1 MNRALAMFAGALLC
15 LASLPAVALAQQA
28 TIAGVAKD
36 SSGAVLPGVTVE
48 VSSPALIEKTR
59 SAVTDG
65 SGQFQIIQL
74 VPGTYTV
81 TFTLQ
86 GFNTFKRDGVEVSG
100 SGVVSVNAEMKVG
113 EIAETITVT
122 GQTSLVDVRSAGVQR
137 VVTKE
142 VVDAVPTGRLGINL
156 AALQPGIILGAGGGV
171 GVANTNALASQDV
184 GGTAGDTFTD
194 LSIHGGKPA
203 EQRQTIGGLSAA
215 TTIRFGESLSSSPS
229 FTAMQEMTV
238 NTSGADA
245 SMAGGGVQIN
255 YVPRDGGN
263 TFKGLLFYSFANGA
277 MQGTNYSS
285 GTRDANGVCTPAD
298 SFFCRGL
305 TTQPGALK
313 TVYDFNPGFGGP
325 IKRDKLW
332 FFGTARWTKAEN
344 YVPNNYPN
352 ARFTPGTTSPTLLNT
367 STMVYAPDTTK
378 DLYTTLGGGGY
389 FWEQTMRLTWQMDEK
404 NKFGF
409 YYNNKKR
416 EYTNAL
422 PGTAHESLNTTYFFP
437 FSDNLVQWSAPQ
449 TNRLLLEAGFWRHQ
463 ESWGGRRADS
473 SIVDPLAVGVTDN
486 APVSQ
491 VAGYSQQITN
501 YHGRVGA
508 TDTPS
513 HNPNYRGNF
522 AMSYVTGAHAFKTGM
537 DLNGAFRWAN
547 SSSVVP
553 YSFVVSTLGRTES
566 GVPGTASYLPAV
578 PRGTPFPTTLTLRS
592 DGCTDP
598 LLRQVNGGIVGG
610 MTSIPDC
617 HTPTAGSP
625 NKVTSEG
632 GVFVQD
638 KWTVDRLTLS
648 GGLRIDWFF
657 SENPSFHLGPS
668 LLTPNRNYDVPKF
681 STTRYK
687 DWTPKFA
694 VAYDLFGDGRT
705 ALKGNVG
712 KYVLGQALVVGGLA
726 SQAGYNV
733 QLTSSRSWIDYDGD
747 FVPDCDLTRNSNQG
761 PTAAGADQQVD
772 ACGPATGLNG
782 NFYLNSLN
790 PNLAVMDDARY
801 GWGKRPYSWEYS
813 VSAQHELTQ
822 GLSVNG
828 GVFWRRFGNFLVTD
842 NQSATVADF
851 LPYSVTPGLIPGA
864 PASSGGE
871 SLPDNIYTDGF
882 YNLNPGVV
890 VNNLTGLSKTM
901 FPDSNVYDRW
911 FGFDIGLNARLPQG
925 IIFQGGL
932 STGHQTTDFCDV
944 QDPAKAGNNALLEML
959 TAVAPGSPAGA
970 PPQPTSLKSCH
981 MEQNWLPQVKFL
993 GSYTIPKI
1001 DVQLGASF
1009 QSIPGIE
1016 YGALY
1021 AVSNADTSRPVAQGG
1036 LGRLPSG
1043 QNSLAGT
1050 TNVNLIAPGTTY
1062 GPRFNQIDLR
1072 LGKVVRFSNRKA
1084 VLSLDLF
1091 NVLND
1096 NTIANASP
1104 NYNTQWLSPT
1114 AVVAP
1119 RLAKVSLTFDF

>member
-1 MNRALAMFAGALLC
+1 MNRALAMFAGAFLC
-15 LASLPAVALAQQA
+15 LALLPAAALAQQA

-36 SSGAVLPGVTVE
+36 TSGAVLPGVTVE
-48 VSSPALIEKTR
+48 IASPALIEKTR

-74 VPGTYTV
+74 VPGTYSV

-86 GFNTFKRDGVEVSG
+86 GFNTFKRDAVEVSG
-100 SGVVSVNAEMKVG
+100 SGVVTVNADMKVG

-122 GQTSLVDVRSAGVQR
+122 GQTSLVDVRSAGVQK

-142 VVDAVPTGRLGINL
+142 IVDAVPTGRLGINL

-263 TFKGLLFYSFANGA
+263 TFKGLLFYSFANGS
-277 MQGTNYSS
+277 MQGTNYTS
-285 GTRDANGVCTPAD
+285 GTRDATGACTPAD

-325 IKRDKLW
+325 ILKDKLW
-332 FFGTARWTKAEN
+332 FFGSARWTKAEN

-352 ARFTPGTTSPTLLNT
+352 ARFTPGTTSPTLLNN
-367 STMVYAPDTTK
+367 STAVYVPDTTK

-389 FWEQTMRLTWQMDEK
+389 FWEQTMRLTYQMDEK
-404 NKFGF
+404 NKFGI

-416 EYTNAL
+416 EYTNAVNN
-422 PGTAHESLNTTYFFP
+422 TSHEALATTYFFP

-463 ESWGGRRADS
+463 ETWGNRRADAD
-473 SIVDPLAVGVTDN
+473 IVDPLAIGITDN
-486 APVSQ
+486 NPVPQ
-491 VAGYSQQITN
+491 VPGYVQLITN

-508 TDTPS
+508 TDTAS

-522 AMSYVTGAHAFKTGM
+522 NLSYVTGAHSFKTGL
-537 DLNGAFRWAN
+537 DLNGAWRWADT
-547 SSSVVP
+547 SSVVP
-553 YSFVVSTLGRTES
+553 YSYVVSTLGRAES
-566 GVPGTASYLPAV
+566 GTPGTPGYLPAI
-578 PRGTPFPTTLTLRS
+578 PRGTPFPTSLSLRS

-598 LLRQVNGGIVGG
+598 LVRQVNGTTTGG
-610 MTSIPDC
+610 HTSIQPYC
-617 HTPTAGSP
+617 PTNAK

-638 KWTVDRLTLS
+638 RWTVDRLTVS
-648 GGLRIDWFF
+648 AGVRVDWFF
-657 SENPSFHLGPS
+657 SENPEFKLGSS
-668 LLTPNRNYDVPKF
+668 LLTPNRNYTVPKF

-687 DWTPKFA
+687 DITPKVA
-694 VAYDLFGDGRT
+694 AAYDLFGDGRT
-705 ALKGNVG
+705 ALKLNVG

-733 QLTSSRSWIDYDGD
+733 TTTGTRSWVDNDND
-747 FVPDCDLTRNSNQG
+747 WVPDCDLTRPSAQG
-761 PTAAGADQQVD
+761 PQSAGIDNQVD
-772 ACGPATGLNG
+772 SCGAATGASL
-782 NFYLNSLN
+782 NFYSNSLI

-801 GWGKRPYSWEYS
+801 GWGKRPYSWEYA
-813 VSAQHELTQ
+813 VAMQHELSQ

-828 GVFWRRFGNFLVTD
+828 GIFWRRFGNFLVTD
-842 NQSATVADF
+842 NTSATVTDF
-851 LPYSVTPGLIPGA
+851 AQFSVTPSLIPAA
-864 PASSGGE
+864 PASAGGE
-871 SLPDNIYTDGF
+871 SLPGDIYTDQF
-882 YNLNPGVV
+882 FNLNPGVL

-901 FPDSNVYDRW
+901 FPDSNVYDKW
-911 FGFDIGLNARLPQG
+911 FGFDVGLNARLPQG

-932 STGHQTTDFCDV
+932 STGHQQTDFCDV
-944 QDPAKAGNNALLEML
+944 QDPAKAGNNALVEML
-959 TAVAPGSPAGA
+959 ATAN
-970 PPQPTSLKSCH
+970 TSLRSCH
-981 MEQNWLPQVKFL
+981 MDQKWLPQVKFL

-1016 YGALY
+1016 YSAVY
-1021 AVSNADTSRPVAQGG
+1021 AAPNSTTADPTSPANQGISRPVSLGG
-1036 LGRLPSG
+1036 MGRLPAGAIAS
-1043 QNSLAGT
+1043 GT
-1050 TNVNLIAPGTTY
+1050 TAVNVIAPGTTY
-1062 GPRFNQIDLR
+1062 GPRFNQIDMRFGKVLR
-1072 LGKVVRFSNRKA
+1072 LQSRKA

-1091 NVLND
+1091 NILND
-1096 NTIANASP
+1096 NTIANASSA
-1104 NYNTQWLSPT
+1104 YNTSWLAPQ

>member
-1 MNRALAMFAGALLC
+1 MNRALAMFAGAFLC
-15 LASLPAVALAQQA
+15 LALLPAAALAQQA
-28 TIAGVAKD
+28 TIAGVVRD
-36 SSGAVLPGVTVE
+36 TSGAVLPGVTVE

-59 SAVTDG
+59 SAVSDG

-74 VPGTYTV
+74 VPGNYTV

-86 GFNTFKRDGVEVSG
+86 GFNTFKRDAVEVSG
-100 SGVVSVNAEMKVG
+100 AGVVTVNADMKVG

-122 GQTSLVDVRSAGVQR
+122 GQTSLVDVRSAGVQK

-142 VVDAVPTGRLGINL
+142 IVDAVPTGRLGINL

-171 GVANTNALASQDV
+171 GQANTNALNSQDV

-263 TFKGLLFYSFANGA
+263 TFKGLLFYSFANGG

-285 GTRDANGVCTPAD
+285 GTRDPATGACTPVE

-325 IKRDKLW
+325 IVKDRLW
-332 FFGTARWTKAEN
+332 FFGSARWTKAEN

-352 ARFTPGTTSPTLLNT
+352 KNFTVGTTSPTLLNT
-367 STMVYAPDTTK
+367 GTMVYTPDTTK

-389 FWEQTMRLTWQMDEK
+389 FWEQTMRLAWQVNQK
-404 NKFGF
+404 NKIGI

-416 EYTNAL
+416 EYTNAVNNFS
-422 PGTAHESLNTTYFFP
+422 HEALATTYFFP

-463 ESWGGRRADS
+463 ETWGNRRADFD
-473 SIVDPLAVGVTDN
+473 IVDPLAVGVTDN
-486 APVSQ
+486 NPVTQ
-491 VAGYSQQITN
+491 VPGYVQLIQN
-501 YHGRVGA
+501 YHGRVGQ
-508 TDTPS
+508 TDSAS

-537 DLNGAFRWAN
+537 DLNGAFRWADT
-547 SSSVVP
+547 SSVVP
-553 YSFVVSTLGRTES
+553 YSYVVSTLANN
-566 GVPGTASYLPAV
+566 GVGAGIPA
-578 PRGTPFPTTLTLRS
+578 PTTLTLRS

-598 LLRQVNGGIVGG
+598 LVRQVNGSIVGG
-610 MTSIPDC
+610 NTSIQPYC
-617 HTPTAGSP
+617 PTNAK

-638 KWTVDRLTLS
+638 KWTVDRVTVS
-648 GGLRIDWFF
+648 GGIRLDWFF
-657 SENPSFHLGPS
+657 SENPEFHLGPS
-668 LLTPNRNYDVPKF
+668 LLTPNRNYTVPKF

-687 DWTPKFA
+687 DWTPKVA

-726 SQAGYNV
+726 SQPGYNV
-733 QLTSSRSWIDYDGD
+733 QLTSSRSWVDNDRD
-747 FVPDCDLTRNSNQG
+747 FVPDCDLSRNTAQG
-761 PTAAGADQQVD
+761 PTAAGLDNQVD
-772 ACGPATGLNG
+772 TCGLAVGPNQ
-782 NFYLNSLN
+782 NFYSNTLI

-813 VSAQHELTQ
+813 VSMQHELTP
-822 GLSVNG
+822 GLSING
-828 GVFWRRFGNFLVTD
+828 GVFWRQFGNFLVTD
-842 NQSATVADF
+842 NTSATVADF
-851 LPYSVTPGLIPGA
+851 GLYSVTPGLIPAA
-864 PASSGGE
+864 PASAGGE
-871 SLPDNIYTDGF
+871 SLPSDIYTQQF
-882 YNLNPGVV
+882 YNLNPGVA

-901 FPDSNVYDRW
+901 FPDSNVYDKW
-911 FGFDIGLNARLPQG
+911 FGYDIGLNARLPQG

-932 STGHQTTDFCDV
+932 STGHQTTDYCDV
-944 QDPAKAGNNALLEML
+944 QDPAKAGNNALVEML
-959 TAVAPGSPAGA
+959 TPAVPASPV
-970 PPQPTSLKSCH
+970 SLQSCH
-981 MEQNWLPQVKFL
+981 MEQTWLPQVKIL

-1001 DVQLGASF
+1001 DVQLGASY

-1016 YGALY
+1016 YSAVY
-1021 AVSNADTSRPVAQGG
+1021 AAPNSDVSRPVDQGG

-1043 QNSLAGT
+1043 GVITGT
-1050 TNVNLIAPGTTY
+1050 TSLNVIAPGTTY

-1084 VLSLDLF
+1084 VVSLDMF
-1091 NVLND
+1091 NILND
-1096 NTIANASP
+1096 DTISGASAT
-1104 NYNTQWLSPT
+1104 YATWLAPT
-1114 AVVAP
+1114 SVVAP
-1119 RLAKVSLTFDF
+1119 RLFKVSLTFDF

>member
-1 MNRALAMFAGALLC
+1 MNRALATIAGAFLC
-15 LASLPAVALAQQA
+15 LALLPASALAQQA

-36 SSGAVLPGVTVE
+36 TSGAVLPGVTVE

-86 GFNTFKRDGVEVSG
+86 GFNTYKRDNVEVSG
-100 SGVVSVNAEMKVG
+100 SGVITVNGELKVG
-113 EIAETITVT
+113 ELTETITVT
-122 GQTSLVDVRSAGVQR
+122 GQTSLVDVRSAGVQK

-142 VVDAVPTGRLGINL
+142 IVDAVPTGRLGINL
-156 AALQPGIILGAGGGV
+156 AALQPGIILGAAGGV
-171 GVANTNALASQDV
+171 GVANANSLASQDV

-194 LSIHGGKPA
+194 LAIHGGKPA

-263 TFKGLLFYSFANGA
+263 TYKGLLFYSFANGS
-277 MQGTNYSS
+277 MQGTNYSTGS
-285 GTRDANGVCTPAD
+285 RDANGVCTPAE
-298 SFFCRGL
+298 SMFCRGL

-325 IKRDKLW
+325 IKKDKLW

-352 ARFTPGTTSPTLLNT
+352 KNFTPGVTSPTLLNAT
-367 STMVYAPDTTK
+367 TMVYTPDTSK

-389 FWEQTMRLTWQMDEK
+389 FWEQTMRLTWQMDQK

-416 EYTNAL
+416 EYTNAVNNFS
-422 PGTAHESLNTTYFFP
+422 HEALATTYFFP

-449 TNRLLLEAGFWRHQ
+449 TNKLLLEAGFWRHQ
-463 ESWGGRRADS
+463 ESWGNRRADS

-486 APVSQ
+486 APVPQ
-491 VAGYSQQITN
+491 VAGYTQLISN

-522 AMSYVTGAHAFKTGM
+522 ALSYVTGSHAFKTGV
-537 DLNGAFRWAN
+537 DLNGAFRWSN
-547 SSSVVP
+547 NSSVVP
-553 YSFVVSTLGRTES
+553 YSYVVSTLGRAES
-566 GVPGTASYLPAV
+566 GTPGTPGYLPAV
-578 PRGTPFPTTLTLRS
+578 PRGVPFPTTLTLRS

-598 LLRQVNGGIVGG
+598 LLRQVNGVIVGG

-617 HTPTAGSP
+617 HTPALGSP

-632 GVFVQD
+632 GTFVQD

-668 LLTPNRNYDVPKF
+668 LLTPGRNYDVPKF

-687 DWTPKFA
+687 DWTPKFSA
-694 VAYDLFGDGRT
+694 AYDLFGDGRT

-712 KYVLGQALVVGGLA
+712 KYVLGQALVIGGLA

-733 QLTSSRSWIDYDGD
+733 QLTSSRSWIDNDGD
-747 FVPDCDLTRNSNQG
+747 FVPDCDLTRNTNQG
-761 PTAAGADQQVD
+761 PTATGADNQVD
-772 ACGPATGLNG
+772 TCGAAVGANA
-782 NFYLNSLN
+782 NFYSNTLI

-813 VSAQHELTQ
+813 VSAQHELRT
-822 GLSVNG
+822 GLSIQG
-828 GVFWRRFGNFLVTD
+828 GLFWRRFGNFLITD
-842 NQSATVADF
+842 NTSAGVADF
-851 LPYSVTPGLIPGA
+851 TAYSVTPGLIPAA
-864 PASSGGE
+864 PPSAGGQ
-871 SLPDNIYTDGF
+871 SLPSDIYTQKF
-882 YNLNPGVV
+882 YNLNPGVA
-890 VNNLTGLSKTM
+890 VNNLTGLSTTM
-901 FPDSNVYDRW
+901 FPGSHVYDHW
-911 FGFDIGLNARLPQG
+911 FGYDLTMNARLAHG
-925 IIFQGGL
+925 VVIQGGL
-932 STGHQTTDFCDV
+932 STGHQTTDYCDV
-944 QDPAKAGNNALLEML
+944 EDPAKAGDKALLEML
-959 TAVAPGSPAGA
+959 TTGVPAL
-970 PPQPTSLKSCH
+970 PISLNACH
-981 MEQNWLPQVKFL
+981 MDQKWLPQVKFL

-1001 DVQLGASF
+1001 DVQLGASY

-1016 YGALY
+1016 YAAIY
-1021 AVSNADTSRPVAQGG
+1021 SAPNSDVSRPVAQGG

-1043 QNSLAGT
+1043 GVLSGT
-1050 TNVNLIAPGTTY
+1050 TSVNLLPPGADY

-1072 LGKVVRFSNRKA
+1072 LGKVLRFSNRKA
-1084 VLSLDLF
+1084 VVSLDLF
-1091 NVLND
+1091 NVLNAD
-1096 NTIANASP
+1096 TISSAASA
-1104 NYNTQWLSPT
+1104 YNTQWLAPLT
-1114 AVVAP
+1114 VVAP
-1119 RLAKVSLTFDF
+1119 RLAKVSFTVDF

>member
-1 MNRALAMFAGALLC
+1 MNRALAMFAGAFLC
-15 LASLPAVALAQQA
+15 LALLPAAAFAQQA
-28 TIAGVAKD
+28 TIAGVVKD
-36 SSGAVLPGVTVE
+36 TSGAVLPGVTIE
-48 VSSPALIEKTR
+48 ISSPALIEKTR
-59 SAVTDG
+59 SAVSDG
-65 SGQFQIIQL
+65 SGQYQIIQL

-86 GFNTFKRDGVEVSG
+86 GFNTFKRDAVEVSG
-100 SGVVSVNAEMKVG
+100 AGVVTINADMKVG

-142 VVDAVPTGRLGINL
+142 VVDSVPTGRLGINL

-171 GVANTNALASQDV
+171 GQANTNALGSQDV

-263 TFKGLLFYSFANGA
+263 TFKGLLFYSFANGG

-285 GTRDANGVCTPAD
+285 GTRDPATGACTPAE

-325 IKRDKLW
+325 ILRDKLW
-332 FFGTARWTKAEN
+332 FFGSARWTKAEN

-352 ARFTPGTTSPTLLNT
+352 RNFTVGTTSPTLLNT
-367 STMVYAPDTTK
+367 GTMVYTPDTTK

-389 FWEQTMRLTWQMDEK
+389 FWEQTMRLAWQMNEK
-404 NKFGF
+404 NKIGI

-416 EYTNAL
+416 EYTNAVNSFS
-422 PGTAHESLNTTYFFP
+422 HESLNTTYFFP

-463 ESWGGRRADS
+463 ETWGGRRADFD
-473 SIVDPLAVGVTDN
+473 IVDPLAVGVTDN
-486 APVSQ
+486 NPVTQ
-491 VAGYSQQITN
+491 VPGYVQLIQN
-501 YHGRVGA
+501 YHGRVGS
-508 TDTPS
+508 TDSAS

-522 AMSYVTGAHAFKTGM
+522 AMSYVTGAHAFKTGL
-537 DLNGAFRWAN
+537 DLNGAFRWADT
-547 SSSVVP
+547 SSVVP
-553 YSFVVSTLGRTES
+553 YSYVVSTLANNGA
-566 GVPGTASYLPAV
+566 GAGIPVPTSI
-578 PRGTPFPTTLTLRS
+578 TLRS

-598 LLRQVNGGIVGG
+598 LVRQVNGTTIGG
-610 MTSIPDC
+610 NTSIQPYC
-617 HTPTAGSP
+617 PTNAK

-638 KWTVDRLTLS
+638 KWTVDRVTVS
-648 GGLRIDWFF
+648 GGVRLDWFF
-657 SENPSFHLGPS
+657 SENPEFHLGPS
-668 LLTPNRNYDVPKF
+668 LLTPNRNYTVPKF

-687 DWTPKFA
+687 YFTPKVA

-726 SQAGYNV
+726 SQPGYNV
-733 QLTSSRSWIDYDGD
+733 QLTSSRSWVDNDRD
-747 FVPDCDLTRNSNQG
+747 FVPDCDLTRNTAQG
-761 PTAAGADQQVD
+761 PTAAGIDNQVD
-772 ACGPATGLNG
+772 TCGLAVGPNQ
-782 NFYLNSLN
+782 NFYSNSLI
-790 PNLAVMDDARY
+790 PNLAVQDDARY

-822 GLSVNG
+822 GLSING

-842 NQSATVADF
+842 NTSATAADF
-851 LPYSVTPGLIPGA
+851 GVYSVTPGLIPTA
-864 PASSGGE
+864 PASAGGE
-871 SLPDNIYTDGF
+871 SLPDNIYTQHF
-882 YNLNPGVV
+882 YNLNPGVA

-901 FPDSNVYDRW
+901 FPDSNVYDKW
-911 FGFDIGLNARLPQG
+911 FGYDIGLSARLPQG

-932 STGHQTTDFCDV
+932 STGHQQTDFCDV
-944 QDPAKAGNNALLEML
+944 QDPAKAGNNALVEML
-959 TAVAPGSPAGA
+959 GNPAAPASPS
-970 PPQPTSLKSCH
+970 SLESCH

-1001 DVQLGASF
+1001 DVQLGGSY

-1016 YGALY
+1016 YSAVY
-1021 AVSNADTSRPVAQGG
+1021 AAPNSDVSRPVAQGG

-1043 QNSLAGT
+1043 GVITGT
-1050 TNVNLIAPGTTY
+1050 TAVNLVPPGTTY
-1062 GPRFNQIDLR
+1062 GARFNQIDLR

-1084 VLSLDLF
+1084 VVSLDMF
-1091 NVLND
+1091 NILND
-1096 NTIANASP
+1096 DTISGASAT
-1104 NYNTQWLSPT
+1104 YATWLAPT
-1114 AVVAP
+1114 SVVAP
-1119 RLAKVSLTFDF
+1119 RLFKVSLTFDF

>member
-1 MNRALAMFAGALLC
+1 MNRALALFAGAFLC
-15 LASLPAVALAQQA
+15 LALLPAAALAQQA
-28 TIAGVAKD
+28 TIAGVVKD
-36 SSGAVLPGVTVE
+36 TSGAVLPGVTVE
-48 VSSPALIEKTR
+48 ISSPALIEKTR

-86 GFNTFKRDGVEVSG
+86 GFNTFKRDAVEVSG
-100 SGVVSVNAEMKVG
+100 SGTVTVNADMKVG

-122 GQTSLVDVRSAGVQR
+122 GQTSLVDVRSAGVQK

-142 VVDAVPTGRLGINL
+142 IVDAVPTGRLGINL
-156 AALQPGIILGAGGGV
+156 AALQPGIILGAAGGV
-171 GVANTNALASQDV
+171 GVANSNSLTSQDV

-263 TFKGLLFYSFANGA
+263 TYKGLLFYSFANGG
-277 MQGTNYSS
+277 MQGTNYTN
-285 GTRDANGVCTPAD
+285 GTRDAATGSCTPAD

-325 IKRDKLW
+325 IKKDKLW
-332 FFGTARWTKAEN
+332 FFASARWTKAEN

-352 ARFTPGTTSPTLLNT
+352 RNFTPGTTSPTLLNN
-367 STMVYAPDTTK
+367 STMVYTPDTSK

-389 FWEQTMRLTWQMDEK
+389 FWEQTLRLSYQMDEK
-404 NKFGF
+404 NKFGI

-416 EYTNAL
+416 EYTNAVNNFS
-422 PGTAHESLNTTYFFP
+422 HEALATTYFFP

-463 ESWGGRRADS
+463 ETWGNRRADS
-473 SIVDPLAVGVTDN
+473 DIVDPLAVGVTDN
-486 APVSQ
+486 NPAQ
-491 VAGYSQQITN
+491 VVPGYVQLVQN

-508 TDTPS
+508 TDTAS

-522 AMSYVTGAHAFKTGM
+522 AASYVTGAHAFKTGM
-537 DLNGAFRWAN
+537 DLNGAWRWADT
-547 SSSVVP
+547 SSVVP
-553 YSFVVSTLGRTES
+553 YSYVVSTLANNGA
-566 GVPGTASYLPAV
+566 GLGIPVA
-578 PRGTPFPTTLTLRS
+578 TTLTLRS

-598 LLRQVNGGIVGG
+598 LVREVNGTLTGG
-610 MTSIPDC
+610 NKSIQPYC
-617 HTPTAGSP
+617 PTNAK

-638 KWTVDRLTLS
+638 KWTVDRLTVS

-657 SENPSFHLGPS
+657 SENPEFHLGSS
-668 LLTPNRNYDVPKF
+668 LLTPGRNYTVPKF

-687 DWTPKFA
+687 DWTPKVA
-694 VAYDLFGDGRT
+694 AAYDLFGNGRT
-705 ALKGNVG
+705 ALKANVG

-726 SQAGYNV
+726 SQPGYNV
-733 QLTSSRSWIDYDGD
+733 QLTSSRSWVDNDHD
-747 FVPDCDLTRNSNQG
+747 WVPDCDLTRNTAQG
-761 PTAAGADQQVD
+761 PTAVGIDNQVD
-772 ACGPATGLNG
+772 SCGAATGANA
-782 NFYLNSLN
+782 NFYSNSLI
-790 PNLAVMDDARY
+790 PNLAVQDDARY

-822 GLSVNG
+822 GFSVNG

-842 NQSATVADF
+842 NTSATVADF
-851 LPYSVTPGLIPGA
+851 AQYSVTPSLIPAA
-864 PASSGGE
+864 PASSGGQ
-871 SLPDNIYTDGF
+871 SLPSGIYTDQF
-882 YNLNPGVV
+882 FNLNPGVA

-901 FPDSNVYDRW
+901 FPGSNVSDKW
-911 FGFDIGLNARLPQG
+911 FGFDVGLNARLPQG

-932 STGHQTTDFCDV
+932 STGHQQTDYCDV
-944 QDPAKAGNNALLEML
+944 EDPAKAGNNALVEML
-959 TAVAPGSPAGA
+959 ANPPAPASPS
-970 PPQPTSLKSCH
+970 SLRSCH
-981 MEQNWLPQVKFL
+981 MDQKWLPQVKFL
-993 GSYTIPKI
+993 GSYTVPKI

-1016 YGALY
+1016 YS
-1021 AVSNADTSRPVAQGG
+1021 AVYSASNADVSRPVAQGG
-1036 LGRLPSG
+1036 MGRLPAG
-1043 QNSLAGT
+1043 GIATGT
-1050 TNVNLIAPGTTY
+1050 TAVNVIAPGSTY

-1084 VLSLDLF
+1084 VVSLDLF
-1091 NVLND
+1091 NVLNAD
-1096 NTIANASP
+1096 TISGASAS
-1104 NYNTQWLSPT
+1104 YNTAWLAPT

>member
-1 MNRALAMFAGALLC
+1 MNRALAMLAGAFLC
-15 LASLPAVALAQQA
+15 LTLLPPTAFAQQA
-28 TIAGVAKD
+28 TIAGVVKD
-36 SSGAVLPGVTVE
+36 ASGAVLPGVTVE
-48 VSSPALIEKTR
+48 ISSPALIEKTR
-59 SAVTDG
+59 STVTDG

-74 VPGTYTV
+74 VPGTYSVTV
-81 TFTLQ
+81 SLQ
-86 GFNTFKRDGVEVSG
+86 GFNTYKRDGVEVSG
-100 SGVVSVNAEMKVG
+100 SGVVTVNAEMKVG

-122 GQTSLVDVRSAGVQR
+122 GQTSLVDVRSAGVQK

-142 VVDAVPTGRLGINL
+142 IVDAVPTGRLGINL

-171 GVANTNALASQDV
+171 GQSNTNALASQDV
-184 GGTAGDTFTD
+184 GGTSGDTFTD

-245 SMAGGGVQIN
+245 SMSGGGVQIN

-263 TFKGLLFYSFANGA
+263 TYKGLLFYSFANGG

-285 GTRDANGVCTPAD
+285 GTRDTNGNCTPAD
-298 SFFCRGL
+298 SMYCRGL

-325 IKRDKLW
+325 ILKDKLW

-352 ARFTPGTTSPTLLNT
+352 KNFVVGTTSPTVLNAT
-367 STMVYAPDTTK
+367 TLTYAPDTSK
-378 DLYTTLGGGGY
+378 DLFTTLGGGGY
-389 FWEQTMRLTWQMDEK
+389 FWEQTMRLAWQMDQK

-416 EYTNAL
+416 TYTNGVSTTSPEAL
-422 PGTAHESLNTTYFFP
+422 VDTYFFP

-463 ESWGGRRADS
+463 ESWGNKRADS
-473 SIVDPLAVGVTDN
+473 TLVDPLAVGVTDN
-486 APVSQ
+486 APRTLTPNYVQ
-491 VAGYSQQITN
+491 LIQN

-522 AMSYVTGAHAFKTGM
+522 ALSYVTGAHAFKTGV
-537 DLNGAFRWAN
+537 DLNGAFRWSN
-547 SSSVVP
+547 NSSVVP
-553 YSFVVSTLGRTES
+553 YSYVVSTLGRGES
-566 GVPGTASYLPAV
+566 GVPGTSTYLPAV
-578 PRGTPFPTTLTLRS
+578 GVGTPFPTTLTLRS

-598 LLRQVNGGIVGG
+598 LLRQVNGSITGG
-610 MTSIPDC
+610 MTTIGDC
-617 HTPTAGSP
+617 HTPALGSP

-638 KWTVDRLTLS
+638 KWTVNRLTVS
-648 GGLRIDWFF
+648 GGVRIDWFF
-657 SENPSFHLGPS
+657 SENPEFHLGPS

-694 VAYDLFGDGRT
+694 AAYDLFGDGRT
-705 ALKGNVG
+705 ALKANVG
-712 KYVLGQALVVGGLA
+712 KYVLGQALLFGLA

-747 FVPDCDLTRNSNQG
+747 NVPDCDLTRNSNQG
-761 PTAAGADQQVD
+761 PTATGADQQVD
-772 ACGPATGLNG
+772 ACGAAVGANA
-782 NFYLNSLN
+782 NFYANSLIR
-790 PNLAVMDDARY
+790 NLAVQDDARY
-801 GWGKRPYSWEYS
+801 GWGKRPYSWEYA
-813 VSAQHELTQ
+813 VAMQHEVTT
-822 GLSVNG
+822 GLQVNG
-828 GVFWRRFGNFLVTD
+828 GIFWRRFGNFLVTD
-842 NQSATVADF
+842 NTSATVADF
-851 LPYSVTPGLIPGA
+851 VPYSVTPGLIPAAPGSAGGA
-864 PASSGGE
+864 
-871 SLPDNIYTDGF
+871 SLPSDVYTDGF
-882 YNLNPGVV
+882 YNLNPGVP
-890 VNNLTGLSKTM
+890 VNNLQGLSKTM
-901 FPDSNVYDRW
+901 FPGSNVYDRW
-911 FGFDIGLNARLPQG
+911 FGFDIGMSARLPQG

-932 STGHQTTDFCDV
+932 STGHQTTDYCDV

-959 TAVAPGSPAGA
+959 TTGTPA
-970 PPQPTSLKSCH
+970 QPISLKACH
-981 MEQNWLPQVKFL
+981 MEQNWLPQIKFL

-1016 YGALY
+1016 YAAIY
-1021 AVSNADTSRPVAQGG
+1021 SAPNSDVSRPVAQGG
-1036 LGRLPSG
+1036 LGRLPAG
-1043 QNSLAGT
+1043 GTAIGT
-1050 TNVNLIAPGTTY
+1050 TSLNLIAPGTTY
-1062 GPRFNQIDLR
+1062 GPRFNQIDMR
-1072 LGKVVRFSNRKA
+1072 LGKVIRLSGRKA
-1084 VLSLDLF
+1084 VASFDLF
-1091 NVLND
+1091 NVLNAD
-1096 NTIANASP
+1096 TISGASSS
-1104 NYNTQWLSPT
+1104 YTTWLAPT
-1114 AVVAP
+1114 SVVAP